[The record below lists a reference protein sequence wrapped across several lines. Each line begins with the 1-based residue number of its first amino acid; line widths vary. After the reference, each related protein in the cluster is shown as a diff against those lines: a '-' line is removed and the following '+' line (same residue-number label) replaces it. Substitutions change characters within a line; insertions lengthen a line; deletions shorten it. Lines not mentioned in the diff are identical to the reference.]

1 MKTKFQANAVYQT
14 CLLRQNVASRS
25 VCMPL
30 NEGVAL
36 GSWTLKPRQIIWQ
49 AMPKIVCPSAEN
61 KIEDDRKAEEQYEDF
76 SQRKRWGSLCMS
88 ESSWQLTAEY
98 VISLCEV

>member
-14 CLLRQNVASRS
+14 CLLLVCSFPKF
-25 VCMPL
+25 CMPL
-30 NEGVAL
+30 NVGVAS